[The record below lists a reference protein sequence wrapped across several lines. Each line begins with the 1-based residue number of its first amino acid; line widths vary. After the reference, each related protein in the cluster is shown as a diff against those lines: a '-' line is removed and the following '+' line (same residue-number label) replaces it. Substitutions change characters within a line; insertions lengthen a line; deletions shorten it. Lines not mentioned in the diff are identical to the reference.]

1 MRLFVVLLFICVVI
15 TVFWKR
21 DRDSGR
27 WELARRFSRSRVNTW
42 TLPLGILILAQL
54 FNCPALLC
62 WYFGR
67 TDMMVLLLVPG
78 MVLVYVH
85 LYLVRRRFKEF
96 TNELLR
102 SNYRV
107 CPECLY
113 SLDAIAESGKCP
125 ECGATFTPESLVAKW
140 QSICLRRTP
149 RLIAPKAARP

>member
-1 MRLFVVLLFICVVI
+1 MYRFVVVLFICVVG

-27 WELARRFSRSRVNTW
+27 WELARRFSRSRVDAW
-42 TLPLGILILAQL
+42 TLRHGSLILAQL

-67 TDMMVLLLVPG
+67 TYLMFMLLVPG
-78 MVLVYVH
+78 MVLMCVDLYV
-85 LYLVRRRFKEF
+85 VRRRFKEF
-96 TNELLR
+96 MIELIR

-113 SLDAIAESGKCP
+113 SLNGIADSGKCP
-125 ECGATFTPESLVAKW
+125 ECGAEFTPESLVARW
-140 QSICLRRTP
+140 ESIRPRRTP
-149 RLIAPKAARP
+149 RASSEAGPAR